1 MCGFDDRELHAEL
14 GISPDEALLI
24 LKVADV
30 HKTSGL
36 LGEWSCLLTQ

>member
-1 MCGFDDRELHAEL
+1 MCGFDVRALHVEL

-36 LGEWSCLLTQ
+36 LGKRSCLLTL